1 MKIVL
6 IVFLLLTL
14 VNIYGIYKQIIKIK
28 KKKFELCI
36 SFVLLILT
44 IIIEYN
50 ILGKNELNLLLLLI
64 YILLNIIYFS
74 YIIAQKEIKDYIT
87 NQSIKEAI
95 DLSNSGILVL
105 KNKNTIKL
113 QNSIMR
119 DLLSKLSIKKNYIEE
134 LKNKAQNTI
143 SGDYTIVVDNKAWLF
158 IINKEDLEIVAVDI
172 NEEYNLQQK
181 IETQNREIEEN
192 NKEIIWT
199 IENMEYIEKQKES
212 QELKSKFHD
221 LLGQSFSMLQ
231 QYLNQ
236 DNLESKNIEDIKFM
250 IREMFTNMDDEE
262 DAAINL
268 KNLVEAHKNTGTEIN
283 IVGKL
288 PKNKEVAKVFFEI
301 IREAVTNAIRHADS
315 TKVDVRIKD
324 NLDGIELIITNNW
337 KKPKDTI
344 IEHQGIKGMRRR
356 VEKIKG
362 NLYITTVPN
371 FKIEVKIG

>member
-1 MKIVL
+1 MKIIL
-6 IVFLLLTL
+6 IAFLFLTL
-14 VNIYGIYKQIIKIK
+14 LNIYGMYKQMIKIK
-28 KKKFELCI
+28 KKKTELFI
-36 SFVLLILT
+36 SLILLLLT
-44 IIIEYN
+44 VVIEYS
-50 ILGKNELNLLLLLI
+50 ILGKNELNLWLLLI
-64 YILLNIIYFS
+64 YILFNTIYFL
-74 YIIAQKEIKDYIT
+74 YIIIKKETKDYIT
-87 NQSIKEAI
+87 NQSIKEAV

-119 DLLSKLSIKKNYIEE
+119 ELLSKLSIKKNYIEE
-134 LKNKAQNTI
+134 LKNKAKNTI
-143 SGDYTIVVDNKAWLF
+143 SGDYAILVDNNAWLF
-158 IINKEDLEIVAVDI
+158 IINKDDLEIVAVNV
-172 NEEYNLQQK
+172 NEEYKLQQK
-181 IETQNREIEEN
+181 IETQNKEIEEN

-250 IREMFTNMDDEE
+250 IREMFTDMEDKE
-262 DAAINL
+262 DAEVNL
-268 KNLVEAHKNTGTEIN
+268 RNLVEAHKNTGTEIN

-288 PKNKEVAKVFFEI
+288 PKNKEIAKVFFEI

-315 TKVDVRIKD
+315 NKVDVQVKD
-324 NLDGIELIITNNW
+324 NLDGIELIITNNG

-344 IEHQGIKGMRRR
+344 IEHQGIKGMRRK

-371 FKIEVKIG
+371 FKIDVKIG

>member
-1 MKIVL
+1 MKIIL
-6 IVFLLLTL
+6 IAFLFLTL
-14 VNIYGIYKQIIKIK
+14 LNVYGMYKQIIKIK
-28 KKKFELCI
+28 KKKMELFI
-36 SFVLLILT
+36 NFILLLLT
-44 IIIEYN
+44 IFIEYN
-50 ILGKNELNLLLLLI
+50 VLGKNEFNLWLLLI
-64 YILLNIIYFS
+64 YIGINIIYFL
-74 YIIAQKEIKDYIT
+74 YIIIKKETKDYIT

-119 DLLSKLSIKKNYIEE
+119 ELLSKLAIKKNYIEE
-134 LKNKAQNTI
+134 LKKKAENTI
-143 SGDYTIVVDNKAWLF
+143 SGDYAILIDGNAWLF
-158 IINKEDLEIVAVDI
+158 IIDKEDLEIVAVNI
-172 NEEYNLQQK
+172 NEEYRLQHK
-181 IETQNREIEEN
+181 IENQNKEIEKN

-236 DNLESKNIEDIKFM
+236 DDLKNKNIEDIKFM
-250 IREMFTNMDDEE
+250 IREMFTGMEDKE
-262 DAAINL
+262 DAEVNL

-288 PKNKEVAKVFFEI
+288 PKNNEVAKVFFEI

-315 TKVDVRIKD
+315 TKVDVQIKD
-324 NLDGIELIITNNW
+324 NLDGIELIITNNG
-337 KKPKDTI
+337 KKPKETI

-356 VEKIKG
+356 VLKVKG

-371 FKIEVKIG
+371 FKIYVKIG

>member
-44 IIIEYN
+44 IVIEYN
-50 ILGKNELNLLLLLI
+50 ILGKNELNLWLLLI

-262 DAAINL
+262 DAEINL

-315 TKVDVRIKD
+315 TKVDVQIKD
-324 NLDGIELIITNNW
+324 NLDGIELIITNNG
-337 KKPKDTI
+337 KKPKDII